1 MHQADLAFP
10 LIDAAGSPFERGRDY
25 GRGAAERIAVSVA
38 IYEEP
43 LARQGLPWST
53 VRAIAGRYL
62 PRLEAFS
69 ADLTEEIRGIAAG
82 CERPVED
89 IVALNA
95 RTELLYD
102 KALREGLDS
111 LPPDG
116 CTGAIAMPGTT
127 ADGHMLHGQN
137 WDWLDACKHSAVV
150 VRMTYP
156 DGMRLLTFVEA
167 GILARAGMNSHGI
180 AVTGNFLNTP
190 SRPAEGA
197 VPIPLVRRRVLESA
211 TLFGAVGEVLNSP
224 RSFCNNM
231 MISDAAGEA
240 VDLETTPE
248 EAFWELPEQGLLVHS
263 NHFRTQAARAR
274 VKDTGLM
281 ASPDSIYRDRRVEAH
296 LRQRAGQVTQGD
308 LQAAFADTYGAPR
321 GVCRSP
327 TPETNERA
335 PTSTVA
341 SLIMDTTA
349 GHMWLARAP
358 YDQPARY
365 SRYDLHG

>member
-1 MHQADLAFP
+1 MADAAFP
-10 LIDAAGSPFERGRDY
+10 LIDAAGPPFERGRDY
-25 GRGAAERIAVSVA
+25 GRGAGERIARSVA

-43 LARQGLPWST
+43 LARQGLAWDT
-53 VRAIAGRYL
+53 VRRIAGRYL
-62 PRLEAFS
+62 PRLESFS
-69 ADLTEEIRGIAAG
+69 PNLAEEIRGIASG

-102 KALREGLDS
+102 KSLREDPDS

-116 CTGAIAMPGTT
+116 CTGAIALPGNT

-137 WDWLDACKHSAVV
+137 WDWLDACKDSAVV
-150 VRMTYP
+150 VRMEYP
-156 DGMRLLTFVEA
+156 DGMRLMTFVEA

-180 AVTGNFLNTP
+180 AVTGNFLTTP
-190 SRPAEGA
+190 SLPAENA
-197 VPIPLVRRRVLESA
+197 VPIPLVRRRVIEAA
-211 TLFGAVGEVLNSP
+211 TLHDAVGTVLNSP

-231 MISDAAGEA
+231 MISDAGGEA

-248 EAFWELPEQGLLVHS
+248 EAFWELPEQGLLVHA

-274 VKDTGLM
+274 VRDTGLM

-296 LRQRAGQVTQGD
+296 LRQRAGHVTPGD
-308 LQAAFADTYGAPR
+308 LQEAFADTYGAPH

-327 TPETNERA
+327 TPDTGERA

-341 SLIMDTTA
+341 SLVMDTTA

-358 YDQPARY
+358 YEKPARY
-365 SRYDLHG
+365 TRYDLHG

>member
-1 MHQADLAFP
+1 MTMSEPAFP
-10 LIDAAGSPFERGRDY
+10 LIEAAGSPFERGRDY
-25 GRGAAERIAVSVA
+25 GRGAADRITISVG

-43 LARQGLPWST
+43 LARQGLPWET
-53 VRAIAGRYL
+53 VRTIAGRYL
-62 PRLEAFS
+62 PRLETFS
-69 ADLTEEIRGIAAG
+69 PSLTEEIRGIAAG

-102 KALREGLDS
+102 KSLREGLDD

-116 CTGAIAMPGTT
+116 CTGAIVLPGNT

-137 WDWLDACKHSAVV
+137 WDWLDACKDSAVV
-150 VRMTYP
+150 VRMTYE
-156 DGMRLLTFVEA
+156 DGSRVLTFVEA

-180 AVTGNFLNTP
+180 AITGNFLNTP
-190 SRPAEGA
+190 SRPADGA
-197 VPIPLVRRRVLESA
+197 VPIPLVRRRVLEA
-211 TLFGAVGEVLNSP
+211 PTLFQAVGEVLNSP

-231 MISDAAGEA
+231 MLSDAAGEA

-248 EAFWELPEQGLLVHS
+248 EAFWELPEQGLLVHA
-263 NHFRTQAARAR
+263 NHFRTQAARA
-274 VKDTGLM
+274 KLQDTGLM

-296 LRQRAGQVTQGD
+296 LRQRAGQVTRGD
-308 LQAAFADTYGAPR
+308 LQDAFADTYGAPR

-349 GHMWLARAP
+349 GFMWLARAP
-358 YDQPARY
+358 YEQPARY
-365 SRYDLHG
+365 TRYDING